1 LVKILVVYTGG
12 TIGSVHRPP
21 TDLLSPLV
29 PGTWDEISS
38 LPIVRDA
45 LLELENKDDLT
56 VKADEF
62 NPTLDSSNMSPKDW
76 IDIATKIQSHYN
88 DYQGFVVLHGTD
100 TMTYTATALSFIL
113 QNLTKPVIVTG
124 SQLPIS
130 SVRTDA
136 VQNFITSLRIAAG
149 EYMNPPLPLVPE
161 VCIFF
166 QNKLIR
172 GNRSRKINASGYDA
186 FDSPNY
192 PLLGEA
198 GEYIEIRKE
207 MMVPK
212 PDGELSLK
220 KSLEKNV
227 MSFDIFPG
235 IQSSD
240 VMNRIMQT
248 SDLKG
253 LVLKT
258 YGTGN
263 APTDENFLKAIEEG
277 VKRGVVV
284 VDVTQCL
291 RGKVEIGLYET
302 SAGLLTRGVVSGA
315 DMTPEAALCKL
326 MLLLKM
332 YEPSQAKDYVQQ
344 DLHGEQSESIYNLD
358 YGEGTA
364 DPEKRTKS
372 IPITGILRTENLTH
386 AVIKAIDVTLDGPV
400 GTQFRVST
408 FINLTED
415 VPKNFE
421 EQERMT
427 EYCDYRDV
435 TWTGKPVPFLPFEA
449 TGTARNMLARPS
461 LPVSVTMYTD
471 KFKMSWRNLSLT
483 LIASVGKASER

>member
-1 LVKILVVYTGG
+1 LVKVLVVYTGG
-12 TIGSVHRPP
+12 TIGSVHSDINDP
-21 TDLLSPLV
+21 LSPLV
-29 PGTWDEISS
+29 PGSWQQIRS

-45 LLELENKDDLT
+45 LLELENKDKLT
-56 VKADEF
+56 VEADEF
-62 NPTLDSSNMSPKDW
+62 IPTLDSSNMSPDDW
-76 IDIATKIQSHYN
+76 IEIATKIHKKY
-88 DYQGFVVLHGTD
+88 DAYEGFVVLHGTD
-100 TMTYTATALSFIL
+100 TMTYTAAALSFIL

-136 VQNFITSLRIAAG
+136 VQNFITSLRIAVG
-149 EYMNPPLPLVPE
+149 EHMNPPLPLVPE

-172 GNRSRKINASGYDA
+172 GNRARKINASGYDA

-212 PDGELSLK
+212 PDGRLSLNK
-220 KSLEKNV
+220 FLEKNV

-240 VMNRIMQT
+240 VMEKIMLT
-248 SDLKG
+248 PDLKG
-253 LVLKT
+253 LILKA

-263 APTDENFLKAIEEG
+263 APTDEKFLNAIEAG

-302 SAGLLTRGVVSGA
+302 SSGLLTRGVVSGT

-326 MLLLKM
+326 MLLLRR
-332 YEPSQAKDYVQQ
+332 YGPEAKDYIQQ
-344 DLHGEQSESIYNLD
+344 DLHGEQSESIYNIE

-364 DPEKRTKS
+364 KPEMRSKPIR
-372 IPITGILRTENLTH
+372 ITGILQRENLTH
-386 AVIKAIDVTLDGPV
+386 AVVRALDVTLDGPV
-400 GTQFRVST
+400 DTHFRTSA
-408 FINLTED
+408 FINLDEE
-415 VPKNFE
+415 VPSSVE
-421 EQERMT
+421 AQTQMT
-427 EYCDYRDV
+427 EYCDYREV
-435 TWTGKPVPFLPFEA
+435 TWTGKPLPPLFFDA
-449 TGTARNMLARPS
+449 TRAARNMLRPG
-461 LPVSVTMYTD
+461 LPVSVTIHTD
-471 KFKMSWRNLSLT
+471 KFGISWRKLSLT
-483 LIASVGKASER
+483 LVASVGKAGES

>member
-1 LVKILVVYTGG
+1 MLKVLAVYTGG
-12 TIGSVHRPP
+12 TIGSVHSDPSDP
-21 TDLLSPLV
+21 LSPLV
-29 PGTWDEISS
+29 PGTWQQIRS

-45 LLELENKDDLT
+45 LLELENKDGLT
-56 VKADEF
+56 VEADEF
-62 NPTLDSSNMSPKDW
+62 NPTLDSSNMSPDDW
-76 IDIATKIQSHYN
+76 INIATKIQSHYEN
-88 DYQGFVVLHGTD
+88 YQGFVVLHGTD

-113 QNLTKPVIVTG
+113 QNLTKPVVVTG

-136 VQNFITSLRIAAG
+136 VQNFITSLRIAVG
-149 EYMNPPLPLVPE
+149 EHMNPPLPLVPE

-207 MMVPK
+207 MMLPK
-212 PDGELSLK
+212 PDGRLSLNR
-220 KSLEKNV
+220 SLEQNV

-235 IQSSD
+235 IQTSN
-240 VMNRIMQT
+240 VMETIMQT
-248 SDLKG
+248 PNLKG

-263 APTDENFLKAIEEG
+263 APTEEKFLKAIEEG
-277 VKRGVVV
+277 VKRGIVV

-302 SAGLLTRGVVSGA
+302 SAGLLTRGVVSGT

-332 YEPSQAKDYVQQ
+332 YESQAKDYVQQ
-344 DLHGEQSESIYNLD
+344 DFHGEQSESIYNID

-364 DPEKRTKS
+364 SPEKRTKP
-372 IPITGILRTENLTH
+372 IPITGILKTENLTH
-386 AVIKAIDVTLDGPV
+386 AVVRALDVTLAGPV
-400 GTQFRVST
+400 DTHFRTSA
-408 FINLTED
+408 FINLNEE
-415 VPKNFE
+415 VPKGVDA
-421 EQERMT
+421 QKQMT
-427 EYCDYRDV
+427 EYCDSREN
-435 TWTGKPVPFLPFEA
+435 TWTGDTVPLLFFDA
-449 TGTARNMLARPS
+449 TRAARNMLSRPN
-461 LPVSVTMYTD
+461 LPVSVTIHTD
-471 KFKMSWRNLSLT
+471 KFGISWRKLSLT
-483 LIASVGKASER
+483 LVASVGKAGER

>member
-1 LVKILVVYTGG
+1 MVRVLVVYTGG
-12 TIGSVHRPP
+12 TIGSIHRPP

-38 LPIVRDA
+38 LPIVKDA
-45 LLELENKDDLT
+45 LLELENKDGLT
-56 VKADEF
+56 VVADEF
-62 NPTLDSSNMSPKDW
+62 NPTLDSSNMAPKDW
-76 IDIATKIQSHYN
+76 IDIATKIKSHYD

-149 EYMNPPLPLVPE
+149 EHMNPPLPLVPE

-212 PDGELSLK
+212 PQGELSLR
-220 KSLEKNV
+220 KSLEENV

-240 VMNRIMQT
+240 VMSKIMQT
-248 SDLKG
+248 SNLKG
-253 LVLKT
+253 LILKT

-277 VKRGVVV
+277 VRERDRRCRCYSMPQG
-284 VDVTQCL
+284 
-291 RGKVEIGLYET
+291 
-302 SAGLLTRGVVSGA
+302 
-315 DMTPEAALCKL
+315 
-326 MLLLKM
+326 
-332 YEPSQAKDYVQQ
+332 
-344 DLHGEQSESIYNLD
+344 QSRN
-358 YGEGTA
+358 
-364 DPEKRTKS
+364 RT
-372 IPITGILRTENLTH
+372 I
-386 AVIKAIDVTLDGPV
+386 
-400 GTQFRVST
+400 
-408 FINLTED
+408 
-415 VPKNFE
+415 
-421 EQERMT
+421 
-427 EYCDYRDV
+427 
-435 TWTGKPVPFLPFEA
+435 
-449 TGTARNMLARPS
+449 
-461 LPVSVTMYTD
+461 
-471 KFKMSWRNLSLT
+471 
-483 LIASVGKASER
+483 